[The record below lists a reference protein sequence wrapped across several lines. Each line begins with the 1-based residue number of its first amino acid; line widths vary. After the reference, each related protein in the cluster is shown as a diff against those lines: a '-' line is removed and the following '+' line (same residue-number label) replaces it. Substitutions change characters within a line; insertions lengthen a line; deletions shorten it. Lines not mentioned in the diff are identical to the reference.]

1 MRTAITYA
9 MEAIFVAPAIAAAA
23 VVCSIYDIISG
34 GIASV
39 PSVYLN
45 GGGTSSGDYIDN
57 ITILFGGS
65 SIFTSSDLGANSY
78 FDFSSIYM
86 FSITEGASYTLNYTT
101 GPNYGQGVA
110 VYMQN
115 SSGSW
120 IRIGG
125 SSSGSAVSGS
135 FQIKIPT
142 GISGTKR
149 MIVRAY
155 YALIG
160 DNDLT
165 LDVSR
170 THSYGQ
176 RKDFR
181 VCVGTSFEYSD
192 VAKLDF
198 IQSYDFSFDVERA
211 ALKQIGSPYL
221 ATRQTQLAPDVN
233 LNLQYYLNRGWNEK
247 FIGMGVGVTTDGYNN
262 PFSTIF
268 ASNQDR
274 NFYVVIAQDNS
285 RDLNAD
291 TSFNGHNVLG
301 IGNVYLTNYELSVG
315 LNSLATVNLSFVG
328 ANAEISQASS
338 ATFENPALFVTGSGT
353 EVATNQSVRILDAS
367 RSSRY
372 MTGYSGLFAGGC
384 PHGGCQITATAEAS
398 NSLKLG
404 FDFDN
409 FQSLSISVPIER
421 KALYGFGNNHP
432 FNRKVQKPIVGT
444 LSIDSLVDSF
454 SAENLM
460 TRFNDEDVSISGY
473 FFDIVFSNYAKVK
486 KFGVK
491 VNNARLDSY
500 SIGSKIGD
508 RSVISTSWSFEINE
522 STGILMSGSYAS
534 PVLTAGFITEA
545 INL

>member
-1 MRTAITYA
+1 
-9 MEAIFVAPAIAAAA
+9 MEAIFVGPTLASAA
-23 VVCSIYDIISG
+23 CSIYDIIG
-34 GIASV
+34 GNIASV
-39 PSVYLN
+39 PSPYTS
-45 GGGTSSGDYIDN
+45 GGGTSTSDYVNN
-57 ITILFGGS
+57 ITISFGGS
-65 SIFTSSDLGANSY
+65 SIFTNSDLGAGSY
-78 FDFSSIYM
+78 LDLSSAYM
-86 FSITEGASYTLNYTT
+86 FSITAGQSYTLNYTT
-101 GPNYGQGVA
+101 GPYGQGVA

-125 SSSGSAVSGS
+125 SSSGSASSGS
-135 FQIKIPT
+135 FQITIPT

-149 MIVRAY
+149 MIVRSY
-155 YALIG
+155 YALPGI
-160 DNDLT
+160 NDPALN
-165 LDVSR
+165 VSLS
-170 THSYGQ
+170 HNYGQ

-181 VCVGTSFEYSD
+181 VCVGASSEISG

-211 ALKQIGSPYL
+211 ALKQIGSSYL
-221 ATRQTQLAPDVN
+221 ATRQTQLAPDIN

-247 FIGMGVGVTTDGYNN
+247 FIGMNVGVTADGYIN

-268 ASNQDR
+268 TSNPDK
-274 NFYVVIAQDNS
+274 NFYVIIAQDNG

-291 TSFNGHNVLG
+291 TSFNGHNLLG
-301 IGNVYLTNYELSVG
+301 IGNAYLTNYELSVG

-328 ANAEISQASS
+328 ANAEISQVSS
-338 ATFENPALFVTGSGT
+338 ATFQNPALFVTGSGT
-353 EVATNQSVRILDAS
+353 EVTDNESVGIVDAS

-384 PHGGCQITATAEAS
+384 PHGECQITATAEAS
-398 NSLKLG
+398 NAVKLG

-421 KALYGFGNNHP
+421 KALYGFGNNYP
-432 FNRKVQKPIVGT
+432 FNRKVQKPVTAT

-454 SAENLM
+454 TAENLA
-460 TRFNDEDVSISGY
+460 TTFKQEDVSISGY
-473 FFDIVFSNYAKVK
+473 LFDIVFSNHANVK

-491 VNNARLDSY
+491 VQNARLDSY
-500 SIGSKIGD
+500 SIGSTIGD
-508 RSVISTSWSFEINE
+508 RSVISTSWSFEVNE
-522 STGILMSGSYAS
+522 STGILMSGSYAA
-534 PVLTAGFITEA
+534 PVPTAGFITEA